1 MLPGHIYKVVYKILF
16 DIIFFLFFL
25 VNWEK
30 NPIVKSIK
38 KLRDALTGNRTR
50 AKSLATIYCT
60 IQLSTLFIWKSCI
73 FFCVFFEKNQRDA
86 LTGNRTRAKSLATIY
101 CTIQLST
108 LVIFYN
114 FFFIYLR
121 SGTCR
126 DRTCDLSVNSRTRC
140 RCAKEPHCIYF
151 VLYVCYI

>member
-1 MLPGHIYKVVYKILF
+1 MKISY
-16 DIIFFLFFL
+16 
-25 VNWEK
+25 E
-30 NPIVKSIK
+30 KSIK
-38 KLRDALTGNRTR
+38 NQDALTGNRTR

-60 IQLSTLFIWKSCI
+60 IQLSTLYFYSK
-73 FFCVFFEKNQRDA
+73 FCVFLMKNQRDA

-108 LVIFYN
+108 LENIIF
-114 FFFIYLR
+114 FLR

-140 RCAKEPHCIYF
+140 RCAKEPHCICICLF
-151 VLYVCYI
+151 VIYVI